1 MERADR
7 ASRDAILRKLFP
19 GLEAGRDPE
28 IGRYFRLRSEGRTAE
43 ALALFNRVLKVRY
56 PDDEKRSA
64 LFNLFRRS
72 DPRFAAFHD
81 GLLWELHDSA
91 SARLRET
98 LDRVCSPVSGIAPK
112 DTYRLLSALEEMVR
126 LLPEGREAARARLD
140 ELCALAEILGHR
152 TREIERVRALA
163 ASYFDQGSG
172 VRNAAAPQGRKTRAA
187 PAGRKGGRGGDG
199 DLDLS
204 RVELSAEDV
213 ERVEIPAGVERR
225 EDRVLAY
232 CFKYWKSAED
242 PAFERLVLLYSRK
255 RGTPHHEILRA
266 IRDGRAAGVPDEE
279 ILGRVSAALSPGYSY
294 TTQGDLYMRRAW
306 KALKE
311 RLEPGPVV
319 PRGGGAAAPAD
330 RPRPGRG
337 AGKAAASGTSAAGGS
352 SGRARGIRS
361 TGARQAAE
369 GTRKP
374 PRKRAAPVGDPSRP
388 AETDRPTA
396 PRGSVSDRI
405 KALSG
410 RRYDVYREEFL
421 ARVGPAIR
429 DRLSERRV
437 KPKDVFEDPLG
448 RAEDLVRDFLE
459 RNYANPYMDWEGSDT
474 RARVEDLGFSVP
486 DLDGI
491 IALWY
496 SRRGN

>member
-7 ASRDAILRKLFP
+7 AARDAILRKLFP
-19 GLEAGRDPE
+19 DLGAGRDPE

-43 ALALFNRVLKVRY
+43 ALALFSRVLKVRY
-56 PDDEKRSA
+56 PDDEKRAA

-72 DPRFAAFHD
+72 DPRFSEFHD
-81 GLLWELHDSA
+81 GLLWDLYDSA

-98 LDRVCSPVSGIAPK
+98 LDRVCAPVSGIAPK
-112 DTYRLLSALEEMVR
+112 DAYGLLSALEDVAR
-126 LLPEGREAARARLD
+126 LLPEGRKAARARLD
-140 ELCALAEILGHR
+140 ELCALAELLGHR
-152 TREIERVRALA
+152 IREIRRVRDLA
-163 ASYFDQGSG
+163 ASYFDQG
-172 VRNAAAPQGRKTRAA
+172 
-187 PAGRKGGRGGDG
+187 AGGF
-199 DLDLS
+199 DLS
-204 RVELSAEDV
+204 RADLSAADV

-232 CFKYWKSAED
+232 CLKYWKSAED
-242 PAFERLVLLYSRK
+242 PAFERLVLLYSK
-255 RGTPHHEILRA
+255 RHGTPHYEILRA
-266 IRDGRAAGVPDEE
+266 IRDGRAAGAPDEE

-294 TTQGDLYMRRAW
+294 TTQGDLYLRRAW

-311 RLEPGPVV
+311 RLESAPGSPM
-319 PRGGGAAAPAD
+319 PAD
-330 RPRPGRG
+330 SANPADAARSGRT
-337 AGKAAASGTSAAGGS
+337 ARTARAPGKAVPEQRTS
-352 SGRARGIRS
+352 RK
-361 TGARQAAE
+361 TGARKPAE
-369 GTRKP
+369 GALKP
-374 PRKRAAPVGDPSRP
+374 PRKRAARGGISAPSTGSARP
-388 AETDRPTA
+388 AA

-410 RRYDVYREEFL
+410 KRYDVYREEFL

-429 DRLSERRV
+429 DRLSERRI

-459 RNYANPYMDWEGSDT
+459 KNYANPYMDWEGSDT
-474 RARVEDLGFSVP
+474 RARVEGLGFSVP

-496 SRRGN
+496 SRRGK

>member
-1 MERADR
+1 MDRADR
-7 ASRDAILRKLFP
+7 AARDAVLRKLFP
-19 GLEAGRDPE
+19 GLGAGQDPE

-43 ALALFNRVLKVRY
+43 ALAIFNQVLKVRY
-56 PDDEKRSA
+56 PDDEKRSV

-72 DPRFAAFHD
+72 DPRFPAFHD
-81 GLLWELHDSA
+81 DLLWDLYDS
-91 SARLRET
+91 SSVRLRET
-98 LDRVCSPVSGIAPK
+98 LDRVCRPVSGIAPK
-112 DTYRLLSALEEMVR
+112 DAYRLLCALEEVVR
-126 LLPEGREAARARLD
+126 LLPEGRRASLARLD
-140 ELCALAEILGHR
+140 ELCTLAELLGHR

-163 ASYFDQGSG
+163 SSYFDQG
-172 VRNAAAPQGRKTRAA
+172 
-187 PAGRKGGRGGDG
+187 AGDF
-199 DLDLS
+199 DLS
-204 RVELSAEDV
+204 RAELSAADV

-266 IRDGRAAGVPDEE
+266 IREGRAAGAPDEE
-279 ILGRVSAALSPGYSY
+279 ILGRVSAVLSPGYSY

-311 RLEPGPVV
+311 RLEPGS
-319 PRGGGAAAPAD
+319 AAPRSGNAESPARK
-330 RPRPGRG
+330 RPVRG
-337 AGKAAASGTSAAGGS
+337 EGEPETPGKAVPGKRTS
-352 SGRARGIRS
+352 RRTDARR
-361 TGARQAAE
+361 AAE

-374 PRKRAAPVGDPSRP
+374 PRKRTARGDPARSAESPRPAAPG
-388 AETDRPTA
+388 
-396 PRGSVSDRI
+396 GSVSDRI

-410 RRYDVYREEFL
+410 KRYDVYREEFL

-429 DRLSERRV
+429 DRLSERRI
-437 KPKDVFEDPLG
+437 KPKDAFEDPLG

-474 RARVEDLGFSVP
+474 RARVEGLGFSVP

-496 SRRGN
+496 SRRGK

>member
-7 ASRDAILRKLFP
+7 AARDAILRKLFP
-19 GLEAGRDPE
+19 DLGAGRDPE

-56 PDDEKRSA
+56 PDDEKRAA

-72 DPRFAAFHD
+72 DPRFPAFHD
-81 GLLWELHDSA
+81 DLLWDLYESA

-98 LDRVCSPVSGIAPK
+98 LDRVCAPVSGIAPK
-112 DTYRLLSALEEMVR
+112 DAYGLLSALEDVVR

-140 ELCALAEILGHR
+140 ELCALAELLGHR
-152 TREIERVRALA
+152 SREIKRVRSLA
-163 ASYFDQGSG
+163 ASYFDQGAGDFDLARSDLG
-172 VRNAAAPQGRKTRAA
+172 AADA
-187 PAGRKGGRGGDG
+187 
-199 DLDLS
+199 
-204 RVELSAEDV
+204 
-213 ERVEIPAGVERR
+213 ERVEIPATVERR

-232 CFKYWKSAED
+232 CLKYWKSAED
-242 PAFERLVLLYSRK
+242 PAFERLVLLYSK
-255 RGTPHHEILRA
+255 RHGTPHHEILRA
-266 IRDGRAAGVPDEE
+266 IRDGRAAGAPDEE

-311 RLEPGPVV
+311 RLEPGSAKPGS
-319 PRGGGAAAPAD
+319 PDRGRPGGGTGKPEASGRTAPERRTSRKPDARAAAE
-330 RPRPGRG
+330 
-337 AGKAAASGTSAAGGS
+337 K
-352 SGRARGIRS
+352 
-361 TGARQAAE
+361 
-369 GTRKP
+369 TRKA
-374 PRKRAAPVGDPSRP
+374 PRKRAARGGEADRP
-388 AETDRPTA
+388 TGTDRPPA

-410 RRYDVYREEFL
+410 KRYDVYREEFL

-429 DRLSERRV
+429 DRLSERRI
-437 KPKDVFEDPLG
+437 KPKDAFEDPLG

-474 RARVEDLGFSVP
+474 RARVEDLGFSLT
-486 DLDGI
+486 DLDGV

-496 SRRGN
+496 SRRGG